1 MKRPLTIYVI
11 GITYIVKGRSVYPT
25 RQVGYVVF
33 RVCSDDSYLST
44 AHSDFLCMKLHH
56 FLEY

>member
-11 GITYIVKGRSVYPT
+11 LITYIVKGRFVYST
-25 RQVGYVVF
+25 QQVGYKVF
-33 RVCSDDSYLST
+33 KVCSGDSYLST
-44 AHSDFLCMKLHH
+44 AHSDFLYMKLHR

>member
-1 MKRPLTIYVI
+1 MKPLIKLYI
-11 GITYIVKGRSVYPT
+11 IEITYIVKGRFVYST
-25 RQVGYVVF
+25 RQVGYKVF
-33 RVCSDDSYLST
+33 KVCSGDSYLST